1 MLERQESQRDKPV
14 IVHAVPRVLLA
25 MVIAACTLATGETRA
40 QAADVHSLDE
50 AIVLATGYLARV
62 CAPDGQ
68 FTYRINLDPQVT
80 PAPRYNVLR
89 HAGTTWSLVVAQ
101 QWRPDPDARA
111 AAIRAAAFLR
121 ERCIAPVP
129 GEEDLLA
136 VWSDPELNRS
146 GNLRQAKLGGTGLGL
161 VALASLEAIEPGAT
175 PRDDL
180 RSMGRFILSM
190 QKPDGSFYSKFY
202 PGKRGR
208 DDSWTSLYYPGEA
221 ALGLLMLHDLDPDP
235 RWFRGAA
242 DALAYLARKRRDQVR
257 VPADH
262 WALIATG
269 KLLEVEHEGA
279 AIDTALLIGHASQV
293 CRSMLAEQRLSV
305 PEPALVGAFGADGRT
320 APAATRLEGLQAAL
334 GFLPAEHAELRG
346 RIETAVE
353 AGIGFLLVAQIRE
366 GEHAGAVPRAA
377 MRFPPGDA
385 RSGGNVNERATEVRI
400 DYVQHALCA
409 FIEASRRDPDADG
422 AGQDPPPESR

>member
-1 MLERQESQRDKPV
+1 MMLERQESQRDKPV

-40 QAADVHSLDE
+40 QAAAVHSLDE

-190 QKPDGSFYSKFY
+190 QKPDGSFY
-202 PGKRGR
+202 GR
-208 DDSWTSLYYPGEA
+208 RCTTRVR
-221 ALGLLMLHDLDPDP
+221 P
-235 RWFRGAA
+235 RWGCSCSTTSTPI
-242 DALAYLARKRRDQVR
+242 
-257 VPADH
+257 PA
-262 WALIATG
+262 G
-269 KLLEVEHEGA
+269 
-279 AIDTALLIGHASQV
+279 S
-293 CRSMLAEQRLSV
+293 
-305 PEPALVGAFGADGRT
+305 
-320 APAATRLEGLQAAL
+320 
-334 GFLPAEHAELRG
+334 AELPTPWRTWPARVAIRCG
-346 RIETAVE
+346 CRRT
-353 AGIGFLLVAQIRE
+353 IG
-366 GEHAGAVPRAA
+366 P
-377 MRFPPGDA
+377 
-385 RSGGNVNERATEVRI
+385 
-400 DYVQHALCA
+400 
-409 FIEASRRDPDADG
+409 
-422 AGQDPPPESR
+422 